1 MSGNRSKSADAGGS
15 PLLPSRITSPDI
27 LVFDV
32 RQLQAILVQSFLRP
46 HGETQNIRDT
56 PSGRALIMDIRLPAQ
71 AEHLHFPDLAQ
82 TILACQMHVSAVPGI
97 GESLAQSRRTFSA
110 LF

>member
-32 RQLQAILVQSFLRP
+32 RQLQAILVQSFPKR
-46 HGETQNIRDT
+46 I
-56 PSGRALIMDIRLPAQ
+56 LIFVNDSAMAARFSQ
-71 AEHLHFPDLAQ
+71 SPDYGSEA
-82 TILACQMHVSAVPGI
+82 
-97 GESLAQSRRTFSA
+97 
-110 LF
+110 